1 MVVGGCSLMNHTLCT
16 YNTQGRRVVNI
27 KKQGQKR
34 FHQLAEVEV
43 AKSRDLGVNDER
55 TTTITHLVRYAR
67 VYFVCALCVSV
78 ASVLCISV
86 ASCVGILLCHGMRVF
101 GRVHRCQWIS
111 CQY

>member
-1 MVVGGCSLMNHTLCT
+1 M
-16 YNTQGRRVVNI
+16 VNI

-67 VYFVCALCVSV
+67 VYFVCALCVS
-78 ASVLCISV
+78 
-86 ASCVGILLCHGMRVF
+86 M
-101 GRVHRCQWIS
+101 
-111 CQY
+111 